1 MYYFFELRASEDDG
15 EGIQTLDI
23 SKLKFVVKAEW
34 AIECALLDLLGQY
47 MDLPMC
53 ELLGNGKQRDKVE
66 TLGYLFYVSN
76 KEKAKGYLEYLFIFV
91 YLEHGKYFRF

>member
-1 MYYFFELRASEDDG
+1 MPGHTGVGEIHGGDYTCEALKACIPFVVGQPVGKYRSILNNIHKAGRRADGDDG

-47 MDLPMC
+47 LDL
-53 ELLGNGKQRDKVE
+53 
-66 TLGYLFYVSN
+66 
-76 KEKAKGYLEYLFIFV
+76 
-91 YLEHGKYFRF
+91 

>member
-1 MYYFFELRASEDDG
+1 
-15 EGIQTLDI
+15 
-23 SKLKFVVKAEW
+23 
-34 AIECALLDLLGQY
+34 